1 MLVSHCL
8 VKLVSSSVAA
18 AAGRTDL
25 AADASNLNRCTATK
39 QLEATAQA
47 VLCRVYPKET
57 DCLSSM
63 IYGKMCLRYLSI
75 TFLFALLPS
84 NLLAHSGHDQVTLSP
99 ETESDWATRHMA
111 EEHHIS
117 NFDPGAFFTLHDFD
131 SSLTWSA
138 DEIRRLYGLD
148 DESTKNVDEGK
159 KAEVV
164 RKTLETFDRD
174 NDGLVERDEWL
185 QGWRAGKRLEDFG
198 LGPGHHGDDE
208 YEYEIH
214 HFEKF
219 HDESEYS

>member
-1 MLVSHCL
+1 MSFH
-8 VKLVSSSVAA
+8 
-18 AAGRTDL
+18 
-25 AADASNLNRCTATK
+25 
-39 QLEATAQA
+39 
-47 VLCRVYPKET
+47 
-57 DCLSSM
+57 
-63 IYGKMCLRYLSI
+63 KMALRYLY
-75 TFLFALLPS
+75 TTLLFAFLPS
-84 NLLAHSGHDQVTLSP
+84 TLLAHSGHDQVTLSP

-131 SSLTWSA
+131 SSLSWSA

-148 DESTKNVDEGK
+148 DESSKNVDEAK

-164 RKTLETFDRD
+164 RKTLENFDRD
-174 NDGLVERDEWL
+174 GDGLVERDEWL

-219 HDESEYS
+219 HDASEYAMNHSLPN